1 MNSRHGRNRAFTIVE
16 LLVVIGI
23 ITILMGMLLPSLQ
36 GVQNRSRK
44 AKEITNI
51 RQVGYAWTLYSNSND
66 SAALPG
72 YLGYLEDQD
81 VQSYWQVTYE
91 YPDGSVMPPAFA
103 APWTWRLLPYLDNAL
118 VMVHGYRDLVNH
130 DIVQDWDPDV
140 EVVDPV
146 THNNRLLGELIASE
160 PAFGYNA
167 FYVGGW
173 WDEMVDVAGPGE
185 EPREIPRYRYWDTSA
200 DRNRD
205 GTPEPVSVVARYPSQ
220 ITRPSHMVIFC
231 SSAELSPQLYRKWPA
246 NRPGAHVVVPPI
258 LADEQQWRAGLN
270 GATAPVGASAS
281 VGPTLGQ
288 ADFEVS
294 HGAADPRAVLV
305 VGDVAEAVVIDGPS
319 TWAPIGR
326 HTRLA
331 AVLYADGHADTQ
343 SPAALADQTK
353 WIYAANGDRHFVHSP

>member
-72 YLGYLEDQD
+72 YLKPLE
-81 VQSYWQVTYE
+81 VQPYWQVTYE

-246 NRPGAHVVVPPI
+246 NRPGAHVAVPPI
-258 LADEQQWRAGLN
+258 LADQQQWRAGSN
-270 GATAPVGASAS
+270 
-281 VGPTLGQ
+281 
-288 ADFEVS
+288 
-294 HGAADPRAVLV
+294 GAADPRAVLV
-305 VGDVAEAVVIDGPS
+305 VGDVAEAVVIPGPS

-331 AVLYADGHADTQ
+331 AVLYADGHTDTQ

-353 WIYAANGDRHFVHSP
+353 WIYGADGDKHFVHTP

>member
-23 ITILMGMLLPSLQ
+23 ITILLGMLLPSLQ
-36 GVQNRSRK
+36 GVQKRSRK
-44 AKEITNI
+44 AQEINNI
-51 RQVGYAWTLYSNSND
+51 KQVGVAWTLYSNSND

-72 YLGYLEDQD
+72 YLEPQQ
-81 VQSYWQVTYE
+81 VQPYWQVTYE
-91 YPDGSVMPPAFA
+91 YPDGSVIPTAFA

-118 VMVHGYRDLVNH
+118 VMVHGYRDLVKH
-130 DIVQDWDPDV
+130 DIVQDWDPAV

-173 WDEMVDVAGPGE
+173 WDEMVEFPSPDPNDPTPIVV
-185 EPREIPRYRYWDTSA
+185 PRFRYWDTTA
-200 DRNRD
+200 DRNGD
-205 GTPEPVSVVARYPSQ
+205 GTLEPVSVVARYPSQ
-220 ITRPSHMVIFC
+220 ITRPSDMVIFC

-246 NRPGAHVVVPPI
+246 NRPGAHVAVPPI
-258 LADEQQWRAGLN
+258 LADAQQWRAGLS
-270 GATAPVGASAS
+270 GSFAPQG
-281 VGPTLGQ
+281 VGPAEDTGYE
-288 ADFEVS
+288 AG

-305 VGDVAEAVVIDGPS
+305 VGDAAEDEVIDGPS

-331 AVLYADGHADTQ
+331 AVLYADGHTDTQ

-353 WIYAANGDRHFVHSP
+353 WIYGADGDKHFVHTP

>member
-81 VQSYWQVTYE
+81 VQSYWQVQYE

-130 DIVQDWDPDV
+130 DIVQDWDPAV

-146 THNNRLLGELIASE
+146 TQSNRLLGEVIASE

-173 WDEMVDVAGPGE
+173 WDEMVDFAEPGD
-185 EPREIPRYRYWDTSA
+185 EPHPIPRYRYWDTSA
-200 DRNRD
+200 DRNGD
-205 GTPEPVSVVARYPSQ
+205 GTLEPVSVVARYPSQ
-220 ITRPSHMVIFC
+220 ITRPSDMVIFC
-231 SSAELSPQLYRKWPA
+231 SSAELSPQQQPYRKWPA
-246 NRPGAHVVVPPI
+246 NRPGAHVAVPPI
-258 LADEQQWRAGLN
+258 LADAQQWRAGLH
-270 GATAPVGASAS
+270 GSFAPTG
-281 VGPTLGQ
+281 VGPAEETGYE
-288 ADFEVS
+288 AG

-305 VGDVAEAVVIDGPS
+305 VGDAAEDEVIDGPS

-331 AVLYADGHADTQ
+331 AVLYADGHTDTQ

-353 WIYAANGDRHFVHSP
+353 WIYGADGDKHFVHTP

>member
-1 MNSRHGRNRAFTIVE
+1 MNNRHGRNRAFTIVE

-51 RQVGYAWTLYSNSND
+51 RQVGYAWTLYSNGND

-72 YLGYLEDQD
+72 YLEPQD
-81 VQSYWQVTYE
+81 VQPYWQVTYE
-91 YPDGSVMPPAFA
+91 YPDGSVIPAAFA

-130 DIVQDWDPDV
+130 DIVQDWDPAV

-146 THNNRLLGELIASE
+146 THDNRLLGELIASE

-173 WDEMVDVAGPGE
+173 WDEMVDVSEPGE

-200 DRNRD
+200 DRNGN

-246 NRPGAHVVVPPI
+246 NRPGAHVAVPPI
-258 LADEQQWRAGLN
+258 LADQQQWRAGSN

-288 ADFEVS
+288 AGFELG

-353 WIYAANGDRHFVHSP
+353 WIYGADGDKHFVHTP